1 MSGSLAGGDHAHFCP
16 RLLDYIV
23 IVGARNPNGNSAAQ
37 TPELLRRY
45 PVEDHEDFPLPPD
58 VVFFCQPEGC
68 ISAGVKRVSLRED
81 NSFVFSLTEKDS
93 NRVRF
98 GMCVNFY
105 RPFEKRNSTDHGGRG
120 SAGEQPQTLQKPRT
134 ESIDGDDEGLE
145 PQTHRRR
152 RKQGRVRN
160 NTLTSLCIVSH
171 HPFFSTF
178 RECLFILKRLIDA
191 CNQRTGGKKVGAA
204 KGTFRNSVWGVLT
217 GNRTDDKASLV
228 THDVRELETWICR
241 LLSAPVCIPGK
252 TRVEV
257 SILPTEMQAP
267 MTFALPD
274 AHRFCLADFPM
285 HLPLELLGVETC
297 LKVLTCILLEHKIV
311 LQSRDYNALSMSVMA
326 FVAMIYP
333 MEYMFPVIPLLPTCM
348 SCAEQV
354 QNLLLVPSPYI
365 IGVPASFFLYKA
377 DFKLPDDVWLIDL
390 DSNKITV
397 PRCADELPPL
407 PEPEGTQLKNHLK
420 QALSSMSMAPQP
432 ILNLDKVQEENL
444 AVPVRN
450 ASPSTPEMGFNP
462 LIYGNDVDSVDIAT
476 RVAMVKFF
484 TSKNVLGDHWV
495 HTRTLRLYPRPVV
508 AFQLATFLKSR
519 GKQTDFIKR
528 LASTQAVEYFGE
540 WCLAPT
546 NTTFQRIQNTVHDPV
561 LIGDKPKWYAH
572 QLAAVQFNVY
582 DDNSTLASALELALT
597 DQVDDQSEP
606 PTDESG
612 SDTGSEV
619 SEDDA
624 GGSTTSSSYSSLSD
638 FVTDMINS
646 GISGTTPSVPE
657 IEVDRE
663 ALAHCSPPSTL
674 QVPPMLQESPSP
686 VTMSPHSTA
695 TTPSPDSEKQAINPM
710 FHEEG
715 DRGNDTDADIDSLN
729 YDSDSSHPS
738 KTDALEYIAKQAKGR
753 PELETDNNNI
763 PKSRPYGPSMSM
775 YELPVHG
782 DGTGRGAGL
791 PSLVEKGDPQST
803 WSLASIA
810 SKISNLKIDQS
821 DAESVSS
828 ATSSDRNGYT
838 HSLQRS
844 SSGVSTLSTRSRGSD
859 GGKSFG
865 PFPRAPSSRKALA
878 DKSLIRHSSSQSSLR
893 RPPPPS
899 KGSPQSP
906 PDSSR
911 INSSENQQF
920 LKDVV
925 SSVLE
930 GQGVGWLQLKKLKRL
945 MEQESLR
952 MFVINRLLENAVRD
966 EENSKEGRYS
976 DHIEDVKVSRAV
988 YKGMLA
994 VLKACVVGLES
1005 SHDNHVPGG
1014 VASAFGVLEIAHTHY
1029 YTKEVP
1035 QLPKRKDDFD
1045 KDEDKGSRR
1054 RKNYDTRS
1062 LDEENMV
1069 AALGKRMFLK
1079 KAWQLWTGNYCL
1091 ESPTFIPLPSIS
1103 LPTLDHWLPE
1113 SVLRGSMWI
1122 PKTAASAVSSIMRG
1136 VPKGRTESDGET
1148 TIYWGASSRA
1158 QRNPIWTATYRYK
1171 PGSDGFEVV
1180 EKPDGSTSGEDKESD
1195 RESIIEGAEGI
1206 DEDIKSA
1213 EDLLY
1218 IKQRRKMNKNNSVD
1232 SDTVSE
1238 SSTLVSN
1245 SSETLANDSDYST
1258 ASNENL
1264 WPQRINHH
1272 SIRAAVSDSEIE
1284 RTGGQMSPSRR
1295 APTTTWHSKSTL
1307 SKGFR
1312 YRNGHLI
1319 STAGST
1325 QDGIERHY
1333 IFEGLIGLERTSIW
1347 DQIPFW
1353 DEDSEISTPTILTP
1367 DVPFVK
1373 SVGMTGITAVSD
1385 IQQTVTQTVWGNGKE
1400 RSALW
1405 ENMQFW
1411 EDGFLDLV
1419 AQERELVGMD
1429 QAPADMI
1436 DRYKAM
1442 SAEDRKRLEE
1452 DEDKLLSTQLFNLV
1466 AYMVSM
1472 QVSKN
1477 ECRRKIRRLLG
1488 KSHIG
1493 LLYSQDVMDVL
1504 DQINNLH
1511 GNDIDLKPYSSRYMR
1526 KQTFVVHAG
1535 TDTRGDLLFMEVCD
1549 DAIVLRTGNGQIQE
1563 RWWYEKLINMTYCPK
1578 TKVLCLWRKK
1588 DNQTQLNKFYTKK
1601 CKELYFCVKDSM
1613 EKAAAKQNGKKPG
1626 YSLLARLIGELPM
1639 EDVHTRRKSGPEL
1652 GGEFPIQDMQT
1663 GEGGLLQ
1670 VTLEGINLK
1679 FIHTQAFIELKDIRK
1694 CNTEKGVFVLE
1705 QFDSQTRQVTVRKYK
1720 SSMAN
1725 EICYAVL
1732 CVFSYVAAA
1741 KSQEKRELEAKSP
1754 VK

>member
-1 MSGSLAGGDHAHFCP
+1 MSGSLAGGDRSHFCP

-45 PVEDHEDFPLPPD
+45 PVEDHDDFPLPPD

-98 GMCVNFY
+98 GICVNFY
-105 RPFEKRNSTDHGGRG
+105 RPFEKRNSTEHGRG
-120 SAGEQPQTLQKPRT
+120 GCGPAGEQPTLQKPRT
-134 ESIDGDDEGLE
+134 DSIDGDDEGT

-257 SILPTEMQAP
+257 SILPTDMQAP
-267 MTFALPD
+267 LTFALPD

-348 SCAEQV
+348 SCAEQ
-354 QNLLLVPSPYI
+354 LLLVPSPYI

-432 ILNLDKVQEENL
+432 ILNLDKVQEESL

-528 LASTQAVEYFGE
+528 LAGTQAVEYFGE

-572 QLAAVQFNVY
+572 QLAAVQFHVY

-597 DQVDDQSEP
+597 EQVDDQSEP

-612 SDTGSEV
+612 SDTGSDV
-619 SEDDA
+619 SEDA

-695 TTPSPDSEKQAINPM
+695 TTPSPESEKQAINPM

-775 YELPVHG
+775 YELPVHEG
-782 DGTGRGAGL
+782 AGRGAGL
-791 PSLVEKGDPQST
+791 PSLVEKVGDPQSA

-906 PDSSR
+906 PDSSK

-925 SSVLE
+925 SGVLE
-930 GQGVGWLQLKKLKRL
+930 GQGVGWLQLKKLRRL

-966 EENSKEGRYS
+966 EENNKDGRYS

-994 VLKACVVGLES
+994 VLKACVVGLEH
-1005 SHDNHVPGG
+1005 SHENHVPGG

-1035 QLPKRKDDFD
+1035 QLPKRKEDFD

-1069 AALGKRMFLK
+1069 AALG
-1079 KAWQLWTGNYCL
+1079 
-1091 ESPTFIPLPSIS
+1091 
-1103 LPTLDHWLPE
+1103 
-1113 SVLRGSMWI
+1113 
-1122 PKTAASAVSSIMRG
+1122 
-1136 VPKGRTESDGET
+1136 
-1148 TIYWGASSRA
+1148 
-1158 QRNPIWTATYRYK
+1158 
-1171 PGSDGFEVV
+1171 SDGFEVV
-1180 EKPDGSTSGEDKESD
+1180 EKPEGSTTSGEDKESD

-1284 RTGGQMSPSRR
+1284 RTGGQMSPGRR

-1333 IFEGLIGLERTSIW
+1333 IFEGLIG
-1347 DQIPFW
+1347 
-1353 DEDSEISTPTILTP
+1353 
-1367 DVPFVK
+1367 
-1373 SVGMTGITAVSD
+1373 
-1385 IQQTVTQTVWGNGKE
+1385 KE
-1400 RSALW
+1400 RSQLW

-1477 ECRRKIRRLLG
+1477 ECRRKVRRLLG

-1493 LLYSQDVMDVL
+1493 LLYSQDIMDVL

-1626 YSLLARLIGELPM
+1626 
-1639 EDVHTRRKSGPEL
+1639 PEL

-1720 SSMAN
+1720 SAMAN

>member
-1 MSGSLAGGDHAHFCP
+1 MSGSLAGGDRSHFCP

-45 PVEDHEDFPLPPD
+45 PVEDHDDFPLPPD

-98 GMCVNFY
+98 GICVNFY
-105 RPFEKRNSTDHGGRG
+105 RPFEKRNSTEHGRG
-120 SAGEQPQTLQKPRT
+120 GCGPAGEQPTLQKPRT
-134 ESIDGDDEGLE
+134 DSIDGDDEGT

-257 SILPTEMQAP
+257 SILPTDMQAP
-267 MTFALPD
+267 LTFALPD

-348 SCAEQV
+348 SCAEQ
-354 QNLLLVPSPYI
+354 LLLVPSPYI

-432 ILNLDKVQEENL
+432 ILNLDKVQEESL

-528 LASTQAVEYFGE
+528 LAGTQAVEYFGE

-572 QLAAVQFNVY
+572 QLAAVQFHVY

-597 DQVDDQSEP
+597 EQVDDQSEP

-612 SDTGSEV
+612 SDTGSDV
-619 SEDDA
+619 SEDA
-624 GGSTTSSSYSSLSD
+624 GGSTT
-638 FVTDMINS
+638 
-646 GISGTTPSVPE
+646 SVPE

-695 TTPSPDSEKQAINPM
+695 TTPSPESEKQAINPM

-775 YELPVHG
+775 YELPVHEG
-782 DGTGRGAGL
+782 AGRGAGL
-791 PSLVEKGDPQST
+791 PSLVEKGDPQSA

-838 HSLQRS
+838 RMKSSMSSFFSFANSLQRS

-906 PDSSR
+906 PDSSK

-925 SSVLE
+925 SGVLE
-930 GQGVGWLQLKKLKRL
+930 GQGVGWLQLKKLRRL

-966 EENSKEGRYS
+966 EENNKDGRYS

-994 VLKACVVGLES
+994 VLKACVVGLEH
-1005 SHDNHVPGG
+1005 SHENHVPGG

-1035 QLPKRKDDFD
+1035 QLPKRKEDFD

-1069 AALGKRMFLK
+1069 AALG
-1079 KAWQLWTGNYCL
+1079 
-1091 ESPTFIPLPSIS
+1091 
-1103 LPTLDHWLPE
+1103 
-1113 SVLRGSMWI
+1113 
-1122 PKTAASAVSSIMRG
+1122 
-1136 VPKGRTESDGET
+1136 
-1148 TIYWGASSRA
+1148 
-1158 QRNPIWTATYRYK
+1158 
-1171 PGSDGFEVV
+1171 SDGFEVV
-1180 EKPDGSTSGEDKESD
+1180 EKPEGSTTSGEDKESD

-1284 RTGGQMSPSRR
+1284 RTGGQMSPGRR

-1367 DVPFVK
+1367 D
-1373 SVGMTGITAVSD
+1373 
-1385 IQQTVTQTVWGNGKE
+1385 GKE
-1400 RSALW
+1400 RSQLW

-1477 ECRRKIRRLLG
+1477 ECRRKVRRLLG

-1493 LLYSQDVMDVL
+1493 LLYSQDIMDVL

-1626 YSLLARLIGELPM
+1626 
-1639 EDVHTRRKSGPEL
+1639 PEL

-1720 SSMAN
+1720 SAMAN

>member
-1 MSGSLAGGDHAHFCP
+1 MSGSLAGGDRSHFCP

-45 PVEDHEDFPLPPD
+45 PVEDHDDFPLPPD

-98 GMCVNFY
+98 GICVNFY
-105 RPFEKRNSTDHGGRG
+105 RPFEKRNSTEHGRG
-120 SAGEQPQTLQKPRT
+120 GCGPAGEQPTLQKPRT
-134 ESIDGDDEGLE
+134 DSIDGDDEGT

-257 SILPTEMQAP
+257 SILPTDMQAP
-267 MTFALPD
+267 LTFALPD

-348 SCAEQV
+348 SCAEQ
-354 QNLLLVPSPYI
+354 LLLVPSPYI

-432 ILNLDKVQEENL
+432 ILNLDKVQEESL

-528 LASTQAVEYFGE
+528 LAGTQAVEYFGE

-572 QLAAVQFNVY
+572 QLAAVQFHVY

-597 DQVDDQSEP
+597 EQVDDQSEP

-612 SDTGSEV
+612 SDTGSDV
-619 SEDDA
+619 SEDA

-695 TTPSPDSEKQAINPM
+695 TTPSPESEKQAINPM

-775 YELPVHG
+775 YELPVHEG
-782 DGTGRGAGL
+782 AGRGAGL
-791 PSLVEKGDPQST
+791 PSLVEKVGDPQSA

-838 HSLQRS
+838 PDSLQRS

-906 PDSSR
+906 PDSSK

-925 SSVLE
+925 SGVLE
-930 GQGVGWLQLKKLKRL
+930 GQGVGWLQLKKLRRL

-966 EENSKEGRYS
+966 EENNKDGRYS

-994 VLKACVVGLES
+994 VLKACVVGLEH
-1005 SHDNHVPGG
+1005 SHENHVPGG

-1035 QLPKRKDDFD
+1035 QLPKRKEDFD

-1069 AALGKRMFLK
+1069 AALG
-1079 KAWQLWTGNYCL
+1079 
-1091 ESPTFIPLPSIS
+1091 
-1103 LPTLDHWLPE
+1103 
-1113 SVLRGSMWI
+1113 
-1122 PKTAASAVSSIMRG
+1122 
-1136 VPKGRTESDGET
+1136 
-1148 TIYWGASSRA
+1148 
-1158 QRNPIWTATYRYK
+1158 
-1171 PGSDGFEVV
+1171 SDGFEVV
-1180 EKPDGSTSGEDKESD
+1180 EKPEGSTTSGEDKESD

-1284 RTGGQMSPSRR
+1284 RTGGQMSPGRR

-1333 IFEGLIGLERTSIW
+1333 IFEGLIG
-1347 DQIPFW
+1347 
-1353 DEDSEISTPTILTP
+1353 
-1367 DVPFVK
+1367 
-1373 SVGMTGITAVSD
+1373 
-1385 IQQTVTQTVWGNGKE
+1385 KE
-1400 RSALW
+1400 RSQLW

-1477 ECRRKIRRLLG
+1477 ECRRKVRRLLG

-1493 LLYSQDVMDVL
+1493 LLYSQDIMDVL

-1626 YSLLARLIGELPM
+1626 YSLLSRLIGELPM
-1639 EDVHTRRKSGPEL
+1639 EDVHGRNKDGPEL

-1720 SSMAN
+1720 SAMAN

>member
-1 MSGSLAGGDHAHFCP
+1 MSGSLAGGDRSHFCP

-45 PVEDHEDFPLPPD
+45 PVEDHDDFPLPPD

-98 GMCVNFY
+98 GICVNFY
-105 RPFEKRNSTDHGGRG
+105 RPFEKRNSTEHGRG
-120 SAGEQPQTLQKPRT
+120 GCGPAGEQPTLQKPRT
-134 ESIDGDDEGLE
+134 DSIDGDDEGT

-257 SILPTEMQAP
+257 SILPTDMQAP
-267 MTFALPD
+267 LTFALPD

-348 SCAEQV
+348 SCAEQ
-354 QNLLLVPSPYI
+354 LLLVPSPYI

-432 ILNLDKVQEENL
+432 ILNLDKVQEESL

-528 LASTQAVEYFGE
+528 LAGTQAVEYFGE

-572 QLAAVQFNVY
+572 QLAAVQFHVY

-597 DQVDDQSEP
+597 EQVDDQSEP

-612 SDTGSEV
+612 SDTGSDV
-619 SEDDA
+619 SEDA

-695 TTPSPDSEKQAINPM
+695 TTPSPESEKQAINPM

-775 YELPVHG
+775 YELPVHEG
-782 DGTGRGAGL
+782 AGRGAGL
-791 PSLVEKGDPQST
+791 PSLVEKGDPQSA

-838 HSLQRS
+838 PDSLQRS

-906 PDSSR
+906 PDSSK

-925 SSVLE
+925 SGVLE
-930 GQGVGWLQLKKLKRL
+930 GQGVGWLQLKKLRRL

-966 EENSKEGRYS
+966 EENNKDGRYS

-994 VLKACVVGLES
+994 VLKACVVGLEH
-1005 SHDNHVPGG
+1005 SHENHVPGG

-1035 QLPKRKDDFD
+1035 QLPKRKEDFD

-1069 AALGKRMFLK
+1069 AALG
-1079 KAWQLWTGNYCL
+1079 
-1091 ESPTFIPLPSIS
+1091 
-1103 LPTLDHWLPE
+1103 
-1113 SVLRGSMWI
+1113 
-1122 PKTAASAVSSIMRG
+1122 
-1136 VPKGRTESDGET
+1136 
-1148 TIYWGASSRA
+1148 
-1158 QRNPIWTATYRYK
+1158 
-1171 PGSDGFEVV
+1171 SDGFEVV
-1180 EKPDGSTSGEDKESD
+1180 EKPEGSTTSGEDKESD

-1284 RTGGQMSPSRR
+1284 RTGGQMSPGRR

-1333 IFEGLIGLERTSIW
+1333 IFEGLIG
-1347 DQIPFW
+1347 
-1353 DEDSEISTPTILTP
+1353 
-1367 DVPFVK
+1367 
-1373 SVGMTGITAVSD
+1373 
-1385 IQQTVTQTVWGNGKE
+1385 KE
-1400 RSALW
+1400 RSQLW

-1477 ECRRKIRRLLG
+1477 ECRRKVRRLLG

-1493 LLYSQDVMDVL
+1493 LLYSQDIMDVL

-1626 YSLLARLIGELPM
+1626 
-1639 EDVHTRRKSGPEL
+1639 PEL

-1720 SSMAN
+1720 SAMAN

>member
-1 MSGSLAGGDHAHFCP
+1 MSGSLAGGDRSHFCP

-45 PVEDHEDFPLPPD
+45 PVEDHDDFPLPPD

-98 GMCVNFY
+98 GICVNFY
-105 RPFEKRNSTDHGGRG
+105 RPFEKRNSTEHGRG
-120 SAGEQPQTLQKPRT
+120 GCGPAGEQPTLQKPRT
-134 ESIDGDDEGLE
+134 DSIDGDDEGT

-257 SILPTEMQAP
+257 SILPTDMQAP
-267 MTFALPD
+267 LTFALPD

-348 SCAEQV
+348 SCAEQ
-354 QNLLLVPSPYI
+354 LLLVPSPYI

-432 ILNLDKVQEENL
+432 ILNLDKVQEESL

-528 LASTQAVEYFGE
+528 LAGTQAVEYFGE

-572 QLAAVQFNVY
+572 QLAAVQFHVY

-597 DQVDDQSEP
+597 EQVDDQSEP

-612 SDTGSEV
+612 SDTGSDV
-619 SEDDA
+619 SEDA

-695 TTPSPDSEKQAINPM
+695 TTPSPESEKQAINPM

-775 YELPVHG
+775 YELPVHEG
-782 DGTGRGAGL
+782 AGRGAGL
-791 PSLVEKGDPQST
+791 PSLVEKVGDPQSA

-838 HSLQRS
+838 RMKSSMSSFFSFATDSLQRS

-906 PDSSR
+906 PDSSK

-925 SSVLE
+925 SGVLE
-930 GQGVGWLQLKKLKRL
+930 GQGVGWLQLKKLRRL

-966 EENSKEGRYS
+966 EENNKDGRYS

-994 VLKACVVGLES
+994 VLKACVVGLEH
-1005 SHDNHVPGG
+1005 SHENHVPGG

-1035 QLPKRKDDFD
+1035 QLPKRKEDFD

-1069 AALGKRMFLK
+1069 AALG
-1079 KAWQLWTGNYCL
+1079 
-1091 ESPTFIPLPSIS
+1091 
-1103 LPTLDHWLPE
+1103 
-1113 SVLRGSMWI
+1113 
-1122 PKTAASAVSSIMRG
+1122 
-1136 VPKGRTESDGET
+1136 
-1148 TIYWGASSRA
+1148 
-1158 QRNPIWTATYRYK
+1158 
-1171 PGSDGFEVV
+1171 SDGFEVV
-1180 EKPDGSTSGEDKESD
+1180 EKPEGSTTSGEDKESD

-1284 RTGGQMSPSRR
+1284 RTGGQMSPGRR

-1333 IFEGLIGLERTSIW
+1333 IFEGLIG
-1347 DQIPFW
+1347 
-1353 DEDSEISTPTILTP
+1353 
-1367 DVPFVK
+1367 
-1373 SVGMTGITAVSD
+1373 
-1385 IQQTVTQTVWGNGKE
+1385 KE
-1400 RSALW
+1400 RSQLW

-1477 ECRRKIRRLLG
+1477 ECRRKVRRLLG

-1493 LLYSQDVMDVL
+1493 LLYSQDIMDVL

-1626 YSLLARLIGELPM
+1626 YSLLSRLIGELPM
-1639 EDVHTRRKSGPEL
+1639 EDVHGRNKDGPEL

-1720 SSMAN
+1720 SAMAN

>member
-1 MSGSLAGGDHAHFCP
+1 MSGSLAGGSQSHFCP

-45 PVEDHEDFPLPPD
+45 PVEDHDDFPLPPD

-98 GMCVNFY
+98 GICMNFY
-105 RPFEKRNSTDHGGRG
+105 RPFEKRNSTDHGRNLP
-120 SAGEQPQTLQKPRT
+120 GEQQTLQKPRT
-134 ESIDGDDEGLE
+134 ESIDGDDEGE

-267 MTFALPD
+267 MAFALPD

-348 SCAEQV
+348 SCAEQ
-354 QNLLLVPSPYI
+354 LLLVPSPYI

-432 ILNLDKVQEENL
+432 ILNLDKVQEETL

-572 QLAAVQFNVY
+572 QLAPVQFNVY
-582 DDNSTLASALELALT
+582 DDNSTLASALELAMT
-597 DQVDDQSEP
+597 DQVDSQSEP

-612 SDTGSEV
+612 SDTGSDV
-619 SEDDA
+619 SEDA

-686 VTMSPHSTA
+686 ATMSPHSTA

-753 PELETDNNNI
+753 AELETDNNNI

-782 DGTGRGAGL
+782 GEGAGRGAGL
-791 PSLVEKGDPQST
+791 PSLVEKVGDPQSA

-810 SKISNLKIDQS
+810 NKISNLKIDQS

-893 RPPPPS
+893 RPPPPN

-906 PDSSR
+906 TDSSK

-920 LKDVV
+920 LKDMV
-925 SSVLE
+925 SGVLE

-994 VLKACVVGLES
+994 VLKACVVGLEH
-1005 SHDNHVPGG
+1005 SHENHVPGG
-1014 VASAFGVLEIAHTHY
+1014 VSSAFGVLEIAHTHY

-1035 QLPKRKDDFD
+1035 QLPKRKEDFD

-1069 AALGKRMFLK
+1069 AAL
-1079 KAWQLWTGNYCL
+1079 
-1091 ESPTFIPLPSIS
+1091 
-1103 LPTLDHWLPE
+1103 
-1113 SVLRGSMWI
+1113 
-1122 PKTAASAVSSIMRG
+1122 
-1136 VPKGRTESDGET
+1136 
-1148 TIYWGASSRA
+1148 
-1158 QRNPIWTATYRYK
+1158 
-1171 PGSDGFEVV
+1171 GSDGFEVV

-1284 RTGGQMSPSRR
+1284 RTGGQMSPGRR

-1325 QDGIERHY
+1325 QDGVERHY
-1333 IFEGLIGLERTSIW
+1333 IFEGLI
-1347 DQIPFW
+1347 
-1353 DEDSEISTPTILTP
+1353 
-1367 DVPFVK
+1367 
-1373 SVGMTGITAVSD
+1373 
-1385 IQQTVTQTVWGNGKE
+1385 GKE

-1411 EDGFLDLV
+1411 EDGYLDLV

-1626 YSLLARLIGELPM
+1626 
-1639 EDVHTRRKSGPEL
+1639 PEL

>member
-1 MSGSLAGGDHAHFCP
+1 MSGSLAGGSQSHFCP

-45 PVEDHEDFPLPPD
+45 PVEDHDDFPLPPD

-98 GMCVNFY
+98 GICMNFY
-105 RPFEKRNSTDHGGRG
+105 RPFEKRNSTDHGRNL
-120 SAGEQPQTLQKPRT
+120 SGEQQTLQKPRT
-134 ESIDGDDEGLE
+134 ESIDGDDEGE

-267 MTFALPD
+267 MAFALPD

-432 ILNLDKVQEENL
+432 ILNLDKVQEETL

-572 QLAAVQFNVY
+572 QLAPVQFNVY
-582 DDNSTLASALELALT
+582 DDNSTLASALELAMT
-597 DQVDDQSEP
+597 DQVDSQSEP

-612 SDTGSEV
+612 SDTGSDV
-619 SEDDA
+619 SEDA

-686 VTMSPHSTA
+686 ATMSPHSTA

-753 PELETDNNNI
+753 AELETDNNNI

-782 DGTGRGAGL
+782 GEGAGRGAGL
-791 PSLVEKGDPQST
+791 PSLVEKGDPQSA

-810 SKISNLKIDQS
+810 NKISNLKIDQS

-838 HSLQRS
+838 RMKSSMSSFFSFATDSLQRS

-893 RPPPPS
+893 RPPPPN

-906 PDSSR
+906 TDSSK

-920 LKDVV
+920 LKDMV
-925 SSVLE
+925 SGVLE

-994 VLKACVVGLES
+994 VLKACVVGLEH
-1005 SHDNHVPGG
+1005 SHENHVPGG
-1014 VASAFGVLEIAHTHY
+1014 VSSAFGVLEIAHTHY

-1035 QLPKRKDDFD
+1035 QLPKRKEDFD

-1079 KAWQLWTGNYCL
+1079 KAWHLWTGNSSL

-1113 SVLRGSMWI
+1113 SVMRGSAWI
-1122 PKTAASAVSSIMRG
+1122 PQKAASAVSSLLKG
-1136 VPKGRTESDGET
+1136 VPKGKNKSDVET

-1158 QRNPIWTATYRYK
+1158 QRDPIWTATYRYK

-1284 RTGGQMSPSRR
+1284 RTGGQMSPGRR

-1325 QDGIERHY
+1325 QDGVERHY
-1333 IFEGLIGLERTSIW
+1333 IFEGLI
-1347 DQIPFW
+1347 
-1353 DEDSEISTPTILTP
+1353 
-1367 DVPFVK
+1367 
-1373 SVGMTGITAVSD
+1373 
-1385 IQQTVTQTVWGNGKE
+1385 GKE

-1411 EDGFLDLV
+1411 EDGYLDLV

-1429 QAPADMI
+1429 QGPADMI

-1639 EDVHTRRKSGPEL
+1639 EDVHTRRKDGPEL

>member
-1 MSGSLAGGDHAHFCP
+1 MSGSLAGGSQSHFCP

-45 PVEDHEDFPLPPD
+45 PVEDHDDFPLPPD

-98 GMCVNFY
+98 GICMNFY
-105 RPFEKRNSTDHGGRG
+105 RPFEKRNSTDHGRNLP
-120 SAGEQPQTLQKPRT
+120 GEQQTLQKPRT
-134 ESIDGDDEGLE
+134 ESIDGDDEGE

-267 MTFALPD
+267 MAFALPD

-348 SCAEQV
+348 SCAEQ
-354 QNLLLVPSPYI
+354 LLLVPSPYI

-432 ILNLDKVQEENL
+432 ILNLDKVQEETL

-572 QLAAVQFNVY
+572 QLAPVQFNVY
-582 DDNSTLASALELALT
+582 DDNSTLASALELAMT
-597 DQVDDQSEP
+597 DQVDSQSEP

-612 SDTGSEV
+612 SDTGSDV
-619 SEDDA
+619 SEDA

-686 VTMSPHSTA
+686 ATMSPHSTA

-753 PELETDNNNI
+753 AELETDNNNI

-782 DGTGRGAGL
+782 GEGAGRGAGL
-791 PSLVEKGDPQST
+791 PSLVEKGDPQSA

-810 SKISNLKIDQS
+810 NKISNLKIDQS

-893 RPPPPS
+893 RPPPPN

-906 PDSSR
+906 TDSSK

-920 LKDVV
+920 LKDMV
-925 SSVLE
+925 SGVLE

-994 VLKACVVGLES
+994 VLKACVVGLEH
-1005 SHDNHVPGG
+1005 SHENHVPGG
-1014 VASAFGVLEIAHTHY
+1014 VSSAFGVLEIAHTHY

-1035 QLPKRKDDFD
+1035 QLPKRKEDFD

-1069 AALGKRMFLK
+1069 AAL
-1079 KAWQLWTGNYCL
+1079 
-1091 ESPTFIPLPSIS
+1091 
-1103 LPTLDHWLPE
+1103 
-1113 SVLRGSMWI
+1113 
-1122 PKTAASAVSSIMRG
+1122 
-1136 VPKGRTESDGET
+1136 
-1148 TIYWGASSRA
+1148 
-1158 QRNPIWTATYRYK
+1158 
-1171 PGSDGFEVV
+1171 GSDGFEVV

-1284 RTGGQMSPSRR
+1284 RTGGQMSPGRR

-1325 QDGIERHY
+1325 QDGVERHY
-1333 IFEGLIGLERTSIW
+1333 IFEGLI
-1347 DQIPFW
+1347 
-1353 DEDSEISTPTILTP
+1353 
-1367 DVPFVK
+1367 
-1373 SVGMTGITAVSD
+1373 
-1385 IQQTVTQTVWGNGKE
+1385 GKE

-1411 EDGFLDLV
+1411 EDGYLDLV

-1626 YSLLARLIGELPM
+1626 
-1639 EDVHTRRKSGPEL
+1639 PEL

>member
-1 MSGSLAGGDHAHFCP
+1 MSGSLAGGDRSHFCP

-45 PVEDHEDFPLPPD
+45 PVEDHDDFPLPPD

-98 GMCVNFY
+98 GICVNFY
-105 RPFEKRNSTDHGGRG
+105 RPFEKRNSTEHGRG
-120 SAGEQPQTLQKPRT
+120 GCGPAGEQPTLQKPRT
-134 ESIDGDDEGLE
+134 DSIDGDDEGT

-257 SILPTEMQAP
+257 SILPTDMQAP
-267 MTFALPD
+267 LTFALPD

-348 SCAEQV
+348 SCAEQ
-354 QNLLLVPSPYI
+354 LLLVPSPYI

-432 ILNLDKVQEENL
+432 ILNLDKVQEESL

-528 LASTQAVEYFGE
+528 LAGTQAVEYFGE

-572 QLAAVQFNVY
+572 QLAAVQFHVY

-597 DQVDDQSEP
+597 EQVDDQSEP

-612 SDTGSEV
+612 SDTGSDV
-619 SEDDA
+619 SEDA
-624 GGSTTSSSYSSLSD
+624 GGSTT
-638 FVTDMINS
+638 
-646 GISGTTPSVPE
+646 SVPE

-695 TTPSPDSEKQAINPM
+695 TTPSPESEKQAINPM

-775 YELPVHG
+775 YELPVHEG
-782 DGTGRGAGL
+782 AGRGAGL
-791 PSLVEKGDPQST
+791 PSLVEKGDPQSA

-838 HSLQRS
+838 RMKSSMSSFFSFATDSLQRS

-906 PDSSR
+906 PDSSK

-925 SSVLE
+925 SGVLE
-930 GQGVGWLQLKKLKRL
+930 GQGVGWLQLKKLRRL

-966 EENSKEGRYS
+966 EENNKDGRYS

-994 VLKACVVGLES
+994 VLKACVVGLEH
-1005 SHDNHVPGG
+1005 SHENHVPGG

-1035 QLPKRKDDFD
+1035 QLPKRKEDFD

-1069 AALGKRMFLK
+1069 AALG
-1079 KAWQLWTGNYCL
+1079 
-1091 ESPTFIPLPSIS
+1091 
-1103 LPTLDHWLPE
+1103 
-1113 SVLRGSMWI
+1113 
-1122 PKTAASAVSSIMRG
+1122 
-1136 VPKGRTESDGET
+1136 
-1148 TIYWGASSRA
+1148 
-1158 QRNPIWTATYRYK
+1158 
-1171 PGSDGFEVV
+1171 SDGFEVV
-1180 EKPDGSTSGEDKESD
+1180 EKPEGSTTSGEDKESD

-1284 RTGGQMSPSRR
+1284 RTGGQMSPGRR

-1367 DVPFVK
+1367 D
-1373 SVGMTGITAVSD
+1373 
-1385 IQQTVTQTVWGNGKE
+1385 GKE
-1400 RSALW
+1400 RSQLW

-1477 ECRRKIRRLLG
+1477 ECRRKVRRLLG

-1493 LLYSQDVMDVL
+1493 LLYSQDIMDVL

-1626 YSLLARLIGELPM
+1626 
-1639 EDVHTRRKSGPEL
+1639 PEL

-1720 SSMAN
+1720 SAMAN

>member
-1 MSGSLAGGDHAHFCP
+1 MSGSLAGGSQSHFCP

-45 PVEDHEDFPLPPD
+45 PVEDHDDFPLPPD

-98 GMCVNFY
+98 GICMNFY
-105 RPFEKRNSTDHGGRG
+105 RPFEKRNSTDHGRNLP
-120 SAGEQPQTLQKPRT
+120 GEQQTLQKPRT
-134 ESIDGDDEGLE
+134 ESIDGDDEGE

-267 MTFALPD
+267 MAFALPD

-348 SCAEQV
+348 SCAEQ
-354 QNLLLVPSPYI
+354 LLLVPSPYI

-432 ILNLDKVQEENL
+432 ILNLDKVQEETL

-572 QLAAVQFNVY
+572 QLAPVQFNVY
-582 DDNSTLASALELALT
+582 DDNSTLASALELAMT
-597 DQVDDQSEP
+597 DQVDSQSEP

-612 SDTGSEV
+612 SDTGSDV
-619 SEDDA
+619 SEDA

-686 VTMSPHSTA
+686 ATMSPHSTA

-753 PELETDNNNI
+753 AELETDNNNI

-782 DGTGRGAGL
+782 GEGAGRGAGL
-791 PSLVEKGDPQST
+791 PSLVEKGDPQSA

-810 SKISNLKIDQS
+810 NKISNLKIDQS

-893 RPPPPS
+893 RPPPPN

-906 PDSSR
+906 TDSSK

-920 LKDVV
+920 LKDMV
-925 SSVLE
+925 SGVLE

-994 VLKACVVGLES
+994 VLKACVVGLEH
-1005 SHDNHVPGG
+1005 SHENHVPGG
-1014 VASAFGVLEIAHTHY
+1014 VSSAFGVLEIAHTHY

-1035 QLPKRKDDFD
+1035 QLPKRKEDFD

-1079 KAWQLWTGNYCL
+1079 KAWHLWTGN
-1091 ESPTFIPLPSIS
+1091 S
-1103 LPTLDHWLPE
+1103 W
-1113 SVLRGSMWI
+1113 
-1122 PKTAASAVSSIMRG
+1122 
-1136 VPKGRTESDGET
+1136 
-1148 TIYWGASSRA
+1148 
-1158 QRNPIWTATYRYK
+1158 
-1171 PGSDGFEVV
+1171 SDGFEVV

-1284 RTGGQMSPSRR
+1284 RTGGQMSPGRR

-1325 QDGIERHY
+1325 QDGVERHY
-1333 IFEGLIGLERTSIW
+1333 IFEGLI
-1347 DQIPFW
+1347 
-1353 DEDSEISTPTILTP
+1353 
-1367 DVPFVK
+1367 
-1373 SVGMTGITAVSD
+1373 
-1385 IQQTVTQTVWGNGKE
+1385 GKE

-1411 EDGFLDLV
+1411 EDGYLDLV

-1626 YSLLARLIGELPM
+1626 
-1639 EDVHTRRKSGPEL
+1639 PEL

>member
-1 MSGSLAGGDHAHFCP
+1 MSGSLAGGDRSHFCP

-45 PVEDHEDFPLPPD
+45 PVEDHDDFPLPPD

-98 GMCVNFY
+98 GICVNFY
-105 RPFEKRNSTDHGGRG
+105 RPFEKRNSTEHGRG
-120 SAGEQPQTLQKPRT
+120 GCGPAGEQPTLQKPRT
-134 ESIDGDDEGLE
+134 DSIDGDDEGT

-257 SILPTEMQAP
+257 SILPTDMQAP
-267 MTFALPD
+267 LTFALPD

-348 SCAEQV
+348 SCAEQ
-354 QNLLLVPSPYI
+354 LLLVPSPYI

-432 ILNLDKVQEENL
+432 ILNLDKVQEESL

-528 LASTQAVEYFGE
+528 LAGTQAVEYFGE

-572 QLAAVQFNVY
+572 QLAAVQFHVY

-597 DQVDDQSEP
+597 EQVDDQSEP

-612 SDTGSEV
+612 SDTGSDV
-619 SEDDA
+619 SEDA

-695 TTPSPDSEKQAINPM
+695 TTPSPESEKQAINPM

-775 YELPVHG
+775 YELPVHEG
-782 DGTGRGAGL
+782 AGRGAGL
-791 PSLVEKGDPQST
+791 PSLVEKGDPQSA

-906 PDSSR
+906 PDSSK

-925 SSVLE
+925 SGVLE
-930 GQGVGWLQLKKLKRL
+930 GQGVGWLQLKKLRRL

-966 EENSKEGRYS
+966 EENNKDGRYS

-994 VLKACVVGLES
+994 VLKACVVGLEH
-1005 SHDNHVPGG
+1005 SHENHVPGG

-1035 QLPKRKDDFD
+1035 QLPKRKEDFD

-1069 AALGKRMFLK
+1069 AALG
-1079 KAWQLWTGNYCL
+1079 
-1091 ESPTFIPLPSIS
+1091 
-1103 LPTLDHWLPE
+1103 
-1113 SVLRGSMWI
+1113 
-1122 PKTAASAVSSIMRG
+1122 
-1136 VPKGRTESDGET
+1136 
-1148 TIYWGASSRA
+1148 
-1158 QRNPIWTATYRYK
+1158 
-1171 PGSDGFEVV
+1171 SDGFEVV
-1180 EKPDGSTSGEDKESD
+1180 EKPEGSTTSGEDKESD

-1284 RTGGQMSPSRR
+1284 RTGGQMSPGRR

-1333 IFEGLIGLERTSIW
+1333 IFEGLIG
-1347 DQIPFW
+1347 
-1353 DEDSEISTPTILTP
+1353 
-1367 DVPFVK
+1367 
-1373 SVGMTGITAVSD
+1373 
-1385 IQQTVTQTVWGNGKE
+1385 KE
-1400 RSALW
+1400 RSQLW

-1477 ECRRKIRRLLG
+1477 ECRRKVRRLLG

-1493 LLYSQDVMDVL
+1493 LLYSQDIMDVL

-1626 YSLLARLIGELPM
+1626 
-1639 EDVHTRRKSGPEL
+1639 PEL

-1720 SSMAN
+1720 SAMAN

>member
-1 MSGSLAGGDHAHFCP
+1 MSGSLAGGDRSHFCP

-45 PVEDHEDFPLPPD
+45 PVEDHDDFPLPPD

-98 GMCVNFY
+98 GICVNFY
-105 RPFEKRNSTDHGGRG
+105 RPFEKRNSTEHGRG
-120 SAGEQPQTLQKPRT
+120 GCGPAGEQPTLQKPRT
-134 ESIDGDDEGLE
+134 DSIDGDDEGT

-257 SILPTEMQAP
+257 SILPTDMQAP
-267 MTFALPD
+267 LTFALPD

-348 SCAEQV
+348 SCAEQ
-354 QNLLLVPSPYI
+354 LLLVPSPYI

-432 ILNLDKVQEENL
+432 ILNLDKVQEESL

-528 LASTQAVEYFGE
+528 LAGTQAVEYFGE

-572 QLAAVQFNVY
+572 QLAAVQFHVY

-597 DQVDDQSEP
+597 EQVDDQSEP

-612 SDTGSEV
+612 SDTGSDV
-619 SEDDA
+619 SEDA

-695 TTPSPDSEKQAINPM
+695 TTPSPESEKQAINPM

-775 YELPVHG
+775 YELPVHEG
-782 DGTGRGAGL
+782 AGRGAGL
-791 PSLVEKGDPQST
+791 PSLVEKVGDPQSA

-906 PDSSR
+906 PDSSK

-925 SSVLE
+925 SGVLE
-930 GQGVGWLQLKKLKRL
+930 GQGVGWLQLKKLRRL

-966 EENSKEGRYS
+966 EENNKDGRYS

-994 VLKACVVGLES
+994 VLKACVVGLEH
-1005 SHDNHVPGG
+1005 SHENHVPGG

-1035 QLPKRKDDFD
+1035 QLPKRKEDFD

-1069 AALGKRMFLK
+1069 AALG
-1079 KAWQLWTGNYCL
+1079 
-1091 ESPTFIPLPSIS
+1091 
-1103 LPTLDHWLPE
+1103 
-1113 SVLRGSMWI
+1113 
-1122 PKTAASAVSSIMRG
+1122 
-1136 VPKGRTESDGET
+1136 
-1148 TIYWGASSRA
+1148 
-1158 QRNPIWTATYRYK
+1158 
-1171 PGSDGFEVV
+1171 SDGFEVV
-1180 EKPDGSTSGEDKESD
+1180 EKPEGSTTSGEDKESD

-1284 RTGGQMSPSRR
+1284 RTGGQMSPGRR

-1333 IFEGLIGLERTSIW
+1333 IFEGLIG
-1347 DQIPFW
+1347 
-1353 DEDSEISTPTILTP
+1353 
-1367 DVPFVK
+1367 
-1373 SVGMTGITAVSD
+1373 
-1385 IQQTVTQTVWGNGKE
+1385 KE
-1400 RSALW
+1400 RSQLW

-1477 ECRRKIRRLLG
+1477 ECRRKVRRLLG

-1493 LLYSQDVMDVL
+1493 LLYSQDIMDVL

-1626 YSLLARLIGELPM
+1626 YSLLSRLIGELPM
-1639 EDVHTRRKSGPEL
+1639 EDVHGRNKDGPEL

-1720 SSMAN
+1720 SAMAN

>member
-1 MSGSLAGGDHAHFCP
+1 MSGSLAGGDRSHFCP

-45 PVEDHEDFPLPPD
+45 PVEDHDDFPLPPD

-98 GMCVNFY
+98 GICVNFY
-105 RPFEKRNSTDHGGRG
+105 RPFEKRNSTEHGRG
-120 SAGEQPQTLQKPRT
+120 GCGPAGEQPTLQKPRT
-134 ESIDGDDEGLE
+134 DSIDGDDEGT

-257 SILPTEMQAP
+257 SILPTDMQAP
-267 MTFALPD
+267 LTFALPD

-348 SCAEQV
+348 SCAEQ
-354 QNLLLVPSPYI
+354 LLLVPSPYI

-432 ILNLDKVQEENL
+432 ILNLDKVQEESL

-528 LASTQAVEYFGE
+528 LAGTQAVEYFGE

-572 QLAAVQFNVY
+572 QLAAVQFHVY

-597 DQVDDQSEP
+597 EQVDDQSEP

-612 SDTGSEV
+612 SDTGSDV
-619 SEDDA
+619 SEDA

-695 TTPSPDSEKQAINPM
+695 TTPSPESEKQAINPM

-775 YELPVHG
+775 YELPVHEG
-782 DGTGRGAGL
+782 AGRGAGL
-791 PSLVEKGDPQST
+791 PSLVEKVGDPQSA

-838 HSLQRS
+838 PDSLQRS

-906 PDSSR
+906 PDSSK

-925 SSVLE
+925 SGVLE
-930 GQGVGWLQLKKLKRL
+930 GQGVGWLQLKKLRRL

-966 EENSKEGRYS
+966 EENNKDGRYS

-994 VLKACVVGLES
+994 VLKACVVGLEH
-1005 SHDNHVPGG
+1005 SHENHVPGG

-1035 QLPKRKDDFD
+1035 QLPKRKEDFD

-1069 AALGKRMFLK
+1069 AALG
-1079 KAWQLWTGNYCL
+1079 
-1091 ESPTFIPLPSIS
+1091 
-1103 LPTLDHWLPE
+1103 
-1113 SVLRGSMWI
+1113 
-1122 PKTAASAVSSIMRG
+1122 
-1136 VPKGRTESDGET
+1136 
-1148 TIYWGASSRA
+1148 
-1158 QRNPIWTATYRYK
+1158 
-1171 PGSDGFEVV
+1171 SDGFEVV
-1180 EKPDGSTSGEDKESD
+1180 EKPEGSTTSGEDKESD

-1284 RTGGQMSPSRR
+1284 RTGGQMSPGRR

-1333 IFEGLIGLERTSIW
+1333 IFEGLIG
-1347 DQIPFW
+1347 
-1353 DEDSEISTPTILTP
+1353 
-1367 DVPFVK
+1367 
-1373 SVGMTGITAVSD
+1373 
-1385 IQQTVTQTVWGNGKE
+1385 KE
-1400 RSALW
+1400 RSQLW

-1477 ECRRKIRRLLG
+1477 ECRRKVRRLLG

-1493 LLYSQDVMDVL
+1493 LLYSQDIMDVL

-1626 YSLLARLIGELPM
+1626 
-1639 EDVHTRRKSGPEL
+1639 PEL

-1720 SSMAN
+1720 SAMAN

>member
-1 MSGSLAGGDHAHFCP
+1 MSGSLAGGDRSHFCP

-45 PVEDHEDFPLPPD
+45 PVEDHDDFPLPPD

-98 GMCVNFY
+98 GICVNFY
-105 RPFEKRNSTDHGGRG
+105 RPFEKRNSTEHGRG
-120 SAGEQPQTLQKPRT
+120 GCGPAGEQPTLQKPRT
-134 ESIDGDDEGLE
+134 DSIDGDDEGT

-257 SILPTEMQAP
+257 SILPTDMQAP
-267 MTFALPD
+267 LTFALPD

-348 SCAEQV
+348 SCAEQ
-354 QNLLLVPSPYI
+354 LLLVPSPYI

-432 ILNLDKVQEENL
+432 ILNLDKVQEESL

-528 LASTQAVEYFGE
+528 LAGTQAVEYFGE

-572 QLAAVQFNVY
+572 QLAAVQFHVY

-597 DQVDDQSEP
+597 EQVDDQSEP

-612 SDTGSEV
+612 SDTGSDV
-619 SEDDA
+619 SEDA

-695 TTPSPDSEKQAINPM
+695 TTPSPESEKQAINPM

-775 YELPVHG
+775 YELPVHEG
-782 DGTGRGAGL
+782 AGRGAGL
-791 PSLVEKGDPQST
+791 PSLVEKGDPQSA

-838 HSLQRS
+838 RMKSSMSSFFSFATDSLQRS

-906 PDSSR
+906 PDSSK

-925 SSVLE
+925 SGVLE
-930 GQGVGWLQLKKLKRL
+930 GQGVGWLQLKKLRRL

-966 EENSKEGRYS
+966 EENNKDGRYS

-994 VLKACVVGLES
+994 VLKACVVGLEH
-1005 SHDNHVPGG
+1005 SHENHVPGG

-1035 QLPKRKDDFD
+1035 QLPKRKEDFD

-1069 AALGKRMFLK
+1069 AALG
-1079 KAWQLWTGNYCL
+1079 
-1091 ESPTFIPLPSIS
+1091 
-1103 LPTLDHWLPE
+1103 
-1113 SVLRGSMWI
+1113 
-1122 PKTAASAVSSIMRG
+1122 
-1136 VPKGRTESDGET
+1136 
-1148 TIYWGASSRA
+1148 
-1158 QRNPIWTATYRYK
+1158 
-1171 PGSDGFEVV
+1171 SDGFEVV
-1180 EKPDGSTSGEDKESD
+1180 EKPEGSTTSGEDKESD

-1284 RTGGQMSPSRR
+1284 RTGGQMSPGRR

-1333 IFEGLIGLERTSIW
+1333 IFEGLIG
-1347 DQIPFW
+1347 
-1353 DEDSEISTPTILTP
+1353 
-1367 DVPFVK
+1367 
-1373 SVGMTGITAVSD
+1373 
-1385 IQQTVTQTVWGNGKE
+1385 KE
-1400 RSALW
+1400 RSQLW

-1477 ECRRKIRRLLG
+1477 ECRRKVRRLLG

-1493 LLYSQDVMDVL
+1493 LLYSQDIMDVL

-1626 YSLLARLIGELPM
+1626 
-1639 EDVHTRRKSGPEL
+1639 PEL

-1720 SSMAN
+1720 SAMAN

>member
-1 MSGSLAGGDHAHFCP
+1 MSGSLAGGDRSHFCP

-45 PVEDHEDFPLPPD
+45 PVEDHDDFPLPPD

-98 GMCVNFY
+98 GICVNFY
-105 RPFEKRNSTDHGGRG
+105 RPFEKRNSTEHGRG
-120 SAGEQPQTLQKPRT
+120 GCGPAGEQPTLQKPRT
-134 ESIDGDDEGLE
+134 DSIDGDDEGT

-257 SILPTEMQAP
+257 SILPTDMQAP
-267 MTFALPD
+267 LTFALPD

-348 SCAEQV
+348 SCAEQ
-354 QNLLLVPSPYI
+354 LLLVPSPYI

-432 ILNLDKVQEENL
+432 ILNLDKVQEESL

-528 LASTQAVEYFGE
+528 LAGTQAVEYFGE

-572 QLAAVQFNVY
+572 QLAAVQFHVY

-597 DQVDDQSEP
+597 EQVDDQSEP

-612 SDTGSEV
+612 SDTGSDV
-619 SEDDA
+619 SEDA

-695 TTPSPDSEKQAINPM
+695 TTPSPESEKQAINPM

-775 YELPVHG
+775 YELPVHEG
-782 DGTGRGAGL
+782 AGRGAGL
-791 PSLVEKGDPQST
+791 PSLVEKVGDPQSA

-838 HSLQRS
+838 RMKSSMSSFFSFATDSLQRS

-906 PDSSR
+906 PDSSK

-925 SSVLE
+925 SGVLE
-930 GQGVGWLQLKKLKRL
+930 GQGVGWLQLKKLRRL

-966 EENSKEGRYS
+966 EENNKDGRYS

-994 VLKACVVGLES
+994 VLKACVVGLEH
-1005 SHDNHVPGG
+1005 SHENHVPGG

-1035 QLPKRKDDFD
+1035 QLPKRKEDFD

-1069 AALGKRMFLK
+1069 AALG
-1079 KAWQLWTGNYCL
+1079 
-1091 ESPTFIPLPSIS
+1091 
-1103 LPTLDHWLPE
+1103 
-1113 SVLRGSMWI
+1113 
-1122 PKTAASAVSSIMRG
+1122 
-1136 VPKGRTESDGET
+1136 
-1148 TIYWGASSRA
+1148 
-1158 QRNPIWTATYRYK
+1158 
-1171 PGSDGFEVV
+1171 SDGFEVV
-1180 EKPDGSTSGEDKESD
+1180 EKPEGSTTSGEDKESD

-1284 RTGGQMSPSRR
+1284 RTGGQMSPGRR

-1333 IFEGLIGLERTSIW
+1333 IFEGLIG
-1347 DQIPFW
+1347 
-1353 DEDSEISTPTILTP
+1353 
-1367 DVPFVK
+1367 
-1373 SVGMTGITAVSD
+1373 
-1385 IQQTVTQTVWGNGKE
+1385 KE
-1400 RSALW
+1400 RSQLW

-1477 ECRRKIRRLLG
+1477 ECRRKVRRLLG

-1493 LLYSQDVMDVL
+1493 LLYSQDIMDVL

-1626 YSLLARLIGELPM
+1626 
-1639 EDVHTRRKSGPEL
+1639 PEL

-1720 SSMAN
+1720 SAMAN

>member
-1 MSGSLAGGDHAHFCP
+1 MSGSLAGGDRSHFCP

-45 PVEDHEDFPLPPD
+45 PVEDHDDFPLPPD

-98 GMCVNFY
+98 GICVNFY
-105 RPFEKRNSTDHGGRG
+105 RPFEKRNSTEHGRG
-120 SAGEQPQTLQKPRT
+120 GCGPAGEQPTLQKPRT
-134 ESIDGDDEGLE
+134 DSIDGDDEGT

-257 SILPTEMQAP
+257 SILPTDMQAP
-267 MTFALPD
+267 LTFALPD

-348 SCAEQV
+348 SCAEQ
-354 QNLLLVPSPYI
+354 LLLVPSPYI

-432 ILNLDKVQEENL
+432 ILNLDKVQEESL

-528 LASTQAVEYFGE
+528 LAGTQAVEYFGE

-572 QLAAVQFNVY
+572 QLAAVQFHVY

-597 DQVDDQSEP
+597 EQVDDQSEP

-612 SDTGSEV
+612 SDTGSDV
-619 SEDDA
+619 SEDA

-695 TTPSPDSEKQAINPM
+695 TTPSPESEKQAINPM

-775 YELPVHG
+775 YELPVHEG
-782 DGTGRGAGL
+782 AGRGAGL
-791 PSLVEKGDPQST
+791 PSLVEKGDPQSA

-906 PDSSR
+906 PDSSK

-925 SSVLE
+925 SGVLE
-930 GQGVGWLQLKKLKRL
+930 GQGVGWLQLKKLRRL

-966 EENSKEGRYS
+966 EENNKDGRYS

-994 VLKACVVGLES
+994 VLKACVVGLEH
-1005 SHDNHVPGG
+1005 SHENHVPGG

-1035 QLPKRKDDFD
+1035 QLPKRKEDFD

-1069 AALGKRMFLK
+1069 AALG
-1079 KAWQLWTGNYCL
+1079 
-1091 ESPTFIPLPSIS
+1091 
-1103 LPTLDHWLPE
+1103 
-1113 SVLRGSMWI
+1113 
-1122 PKTAASAVSSIMRG
+1122 
-1136 VPKGRTESDGET
+1136 
-1148 TIYWGASSRA
+1148 
-1158 QRNPIWTATYRYK
+1158 
-1171 PGSDGFEVV
+1171 SDGFEVV
-1180 EKPDGSTSGEDKESD
+1180 EKPEGSTTSGEDKESD

-1284 RTGGQMSPSRR
+1284 RTGGQMSPGRR

-1333 IFEGLIGLERTSIW
+1333 IFEGLIG
-1347 DQIPFW
+1347 
-1353 DEDSEISTPTILTP
+1353 
-1367 DVPFVK
+1367 
-1373 SVGMTGITAVSD
+1373 
-1385 IQQTVTQTVWGNGKE
+1385 KE
-1400 RSALW
+1400 RSQLW

-1477 ECRRKIRRLLG
+1477 ECRRKVRRLLG

-1493 LLYSQDVMDVL
+1493 LLYSQDIMDVL

-1626 YSLLARLIGELPM
+1626 YSLLSRLIGELPM
-1639 EDVHTRRKSGPEL
+1639 EDVHGRNKDGPEL

-1720 SSMAN
+1720 SAMAN

>member
-348 SCAEQV
+348 SCAEQ
-354 QNLLLVPSPYI
+354 LLLVPSPYI

-624 GGSTTSSSYSSLSD
+624 GGSTT
-638 FVTDMINS
+638 
-646 GISGTTPSVPE
+646 SVPE

-1069 AALGKRMFLK
+1069 AALG
-1079 KAWQLWTGNYCL
+1079 
-1091 ESPTFIPLPSIS
+1091 
-1103 LPTLDHWLPE
+1103 
-1113 SVLRGSMWI
+1113 
-1122 PKTAASAVSSIMRG
+1122 
-1136 VPKGRTESDGET
+1136 
-1148 TIYWGASSRA
+1148 
-1158 QRNPIWTATYRYK
+1158 
-1171 PGSDGFEVV
+1171 SDGFEVV

-1333 IFEGLIGLERTSIW
+1333 IFEGLI
-1347 DQIPFW
+1347 
-1353 DEDSEISTPTILTP
+1353 
-1367 DVPFVK
+1367 
-1373 SVGMTGITAVSD
+1373 
-1385 IQQTVTQTVWGNGKE
+1385 GKE

-1626 YSLLARLIGELPM
+1626 
-1639 EDVHTRRKSGPEL
+1639 PEL

>member
-1 MSGSLAGGDHAHFCP
+1 MSGSLAGGDRSHFCP

-45 PVEDHEDFPLPPD
+45 PVEDHDDFPLPPD

-98 GMCVNFY
+98 GICVNFY
-105 RPFEKRNSTDHGGRG
+105 RPFEKRNSTEHGRG
-120 SAGEQPQTLQKPRT
+120 GCGPAGEQPTLQKPRT
-134 ESIDGDDEGLE
+134 DSIDGDDEGT

-257 SILPTEMQAP
+257 SILPTDMQAP
-267 MTFALPD
+267 LTFALPD

-348 SCAEQV
+348 SCAEQ
-354 QNLLLVPSPYI
+354 LLLVPSPYI

-432 ILNLDKVQEENL
+432 ILNLDKVQEESL

-528 LASTQAVEYFGE
+528 LAGTQAVEYFGE

-572 QLAAVQFNVY
+572 QLAAVQFHVY

-597 DQVDDQSEP
+597 EQVDDQSEP

-612 SDTGSEV
+612 SDTGSDV
-619 SEDDA
+619 SEDA
-624 GGSTTSSSYSSLSD
+624 GGSTT
-638 FVTDMINS
+638 
-646 GISGTTPSVPE
+646 SVPE

-695 TTPSPDSEKQAINPM
+695 TTPSPESEKQAINPM

-775 YELPVHG
+775 YELPVHEG
-782 DGTGRGAGL
+782 AGRGAGL
-791 PSLVEKGDPQST
+791 PSLVEKVGDPQSA

-838 HSLQRS
+838 RMKSSMSSFFSFATDSLQRS

-906 PDSSR
+906 PDSSK

-925 SSVLE
+925 SGVLE
-930 GQGVGWLQLKKLKRL
+930 GQGVGWLQLKKLRRL

-966 EENSKEGRYS
+966 EENNKDGRYS

-994 VLKACVVGLES
+994 VLKACVVGLEH
-1005 SHDNHVPGG
+1005 SHENHVPGG

-1035 QLPKRKDDFD
+1035 QLPKRKEDFD

-1069 AALGKRMFLK
+1069 AAL
-1079 KAWQLWTGNYCL
+1079 AL

-1113 SVLRGSMWI
+1113 SVLWGSSWI
-1122 PKTAASAVSSIMRG
+1122 PKTASSVVGSLLKGVS
-1136 VPKGRTESDGET
+1136 KGETSDDET

-1158 QRNPIWTATYRYK
+1158 SRNPVWTATYRYK

-1180 EKPDGSTSGEDKESD
+1180 EKPEGSTTSGEDKESD

-1284 RTGGQMSPSRR
+1284 RTGGQMSPGRR

-1400 RSALW
+1400 RSQLW

-1477 ECRRKIRRLLG
+1477 ECRRKVRRLLG

-1493 LLYSQDVMDVL
+1493 LLYSQDIMDVL

-1626 YSLLARLIGELPM
+1626 YSLLSRLIGELPM
-1639 EDVHTRRKSGPEL
+1639 EDVHGRNKDGPEL

-1720 SSMAN
+1720 SAMAN

>member
-1 MSGSLAGGDHAHFCP
+1 MSGSLAGGSQSHFCP

-45 PVEDHEDFPLPPD
+45 PVEDHDDFPLPPD

-98 GMCVNFY
+98 GICMNFY
-105 RPFEKRNSTDHGGRG
+105 RPFEKRNSTDHGRNLP
-120 SAGEQPQTLQKPRT
+120 GEQQTLQKPRT
-134 ESIDGDDEGLE
+134 ESIDGDDEGE

-267 MTFALPD
+267 MAFALPD

-348 SCAEQV
+348 SCAEQ
-354 QNLLLVPSPYI
+354 LLLVPSPYI

-432 ILNLDKVQEENL
+432 ILNLDKVQEETL

-572 QLAAVQFNVY
+572 QLAPVQFNVY
-582 DDNSTLASALELALT
+582 DDNSTLASALELAMT
-597 DQVDDQSEP
+597 DQVDSQSEP

-612 SDTGSEV
+612 SDTGSDV
-619 SEDDA
+619 SEDA

-686 VTMSPHSTA
+686 ATMSPHSTA

-753 PELETDNNNI
+753 AELETDNNNI

-782 DGTGRGAGL
+782 GEGAGRGAGL
-791 PSLVEKGDPQST
+791 PSLVEKGDPQSA

-810 SKISNLKIDQS
+810 NKISNLKIDQS

-893 RPPPPS
+893 RPPPPN

-906 PDSSR
+906 TDSSK

-920 LKDVV
+920 LKDMV
-925 SSVLE
+925 SGVLE

-994 VLKACVVGLES
+994 VLKACVVGLEH
-1005 SHDNHVPGG
+1005 SHENHVPGG
-1014 VASAFGVLEIAHTHY
+1014 VSSAFGVLEIAHTHY

-1035 QLPKRKDDFD
+1035 QLPKRKEDFD

-1079 KAWQLWTGNYCL
+1079 KAWHLWTGN
-1091 ESPTFIPLPSIS
+1091 S
-1103 LPTLDHWLPE
+1103 W
-1113 SVLRGSMWI
+1113 
-1122 PKTAASAVSSIMRG
+1122 
-1136 VPKGRTESDGET
+1136 
-1148 TIYWGASSRA
+1148 
-1158 QRNPIWTATYRYK
+1158 
-1171 PGSDGFEVV
+1171 SDGFEVV

-1284 RTGGQMSPSRR
+1284 RTGGQMSPGRR

-1325 QDGIERHY
+1325 QDGVERHY
-1333 IFEGLIGLERTSIW
+1333 IFEGLI
-1347 DQIPFW
+1347 
-1353 DEDSEISTPTILTP
+1353 
-1367 DVPFVK
+1367 
-1373 SVGMTGITAVSD
+1373 
-1385 IQQTVTQTVWGNGKE
+1385 GKE

-1411 EDGFLDLV
+1411 EDGYLDLV

-1639 EDVHTRRKSGPEL
+1639 EDVHTRRKDGPEL

>member
-838 HSLQRS
+838 RMKSSMSSFFSFATDSLQRS

-1079 KAWQLWTGNYCL
+1079 KAWQLWTGNY
-1091 ESPTFIPLPSIS
+1091 
-1103 LPTLDHWLPE
+1103 W
-1113 SVLRGSMWI
+1113 
-1122 PKTAASAVSSIMRG
+1122 
-1136 VPKGRTESDGET
+1136 
-1148 TIYWGASSRA
+1148 
-1158 QRNPIWTATYRYK
+1158 
-1171 PGSDGFEVV
+1171 SDGFEVV

>member
-1 MSGSLAGGDHAHFCP
+1 MSGSLAGGDRSHFCP

-45 PVEDHEDFPLPPD
+45 PVEDHDDFPLPPD

-98 GMCVNFY
+98 GICVNFY
-105 RPFEKRNSTDHGGRG
+105 RPFEKRNSTEHGRG
-120 SAGEQPQTLQKPRT
+120 GCGPAGEQPTLQKPRT
-134 ESIDGDDEGLE
+134 DSIDGDDEGT

-257 SILPTEMQAP
+257 SILPTDMQAP
-267 MTFALPD
+267 LTFALPD

-348 SCAEQV
+348 SCAEQ
-354 QNLLLVPSPYI
+354 LLLVPSPYI

-432 ILNLDKVQEENL
+432 ILNLDKVQEESL
-444 AVPVRN
+444 AVP
-450 ASPSTPEMGFNP
+450 MGFNP

-528 LASTQAVEYFGE
+528 LAGTQAVEYFGE

-572 QLAAVQFNVY
+572 QLAAVQFHVY

-597 DQVDDQSEP
+597 EQVDDQSEP

-612 SDTGSEV
+612 SDTGSDV
-619 SEDDA
+619 SEDA

-695 TTPSPDSEKQAINPM
+695 TTPSPESEKQAINPM

-775 YELPVHG
+775 YELPVHEG
-782 DGTGRGAGL
+782 AGRGAGL
-791 PSLVEKGDPQST
+791 PSLVEKVGDPQSA

-838 HSLQRS
+838 PLPRVGSPSGLRPSGDPTRGRAADSLQRS

-893 RPPPPS
+893 RPPVPS

-906 PDSSR
+906 PDSSK

-925 SSVLE
+925 SGVLE
-930 GQGVGWLQLKKLKRL
+930 GQGVGWLQLKKLRRL

-966 EENSKEGRYS
+966 EENNKDGRYS

-994 VLKACVVGLES
+994 VLKACVVGLEH
-1005 SHDNHVPGG
+1005 SHENHVPGG

-1035 QLPKRKDDFD
+1035 QLPKRKEDFD

-1069 AALGKRMFLK
+1069 AALGKRKFLK
-1079 KAWQLWTGNYCL
+1079 MAWHLWTGNY
-1091 ESPTFIPLPSIS
+1091 
-1103 LPTLDHWLPE
+1103 W
-1113 SVLRGSMWI
+1113 
-1122 PKTAASAVSSIMRG
+1122 
-1136 VPKGRTESDGET
+1136 
-1148 TIYWGASSRA
+1148 
-1158 QRNPIWTATYRYK
+1158 
-1171 PGSDGFEVV
+1171 SDGFEVV
-1180 EKPDGSTSGEDKESD
+1180 EKPEGSTTSGEDKESD

-1245 SSETLANDSDYST
+1245 RPKKKDKTKSSAHEGDSGSLSEDQTGRNGKRSGLFPNASQEKFLAVENTGVSAQ
-1258 ASNENL
+1258 ASGQEEEE
-1264 WPQRINHH
+1264 
-1272 SIRAAVSDSEIE
+1272 SGE
-1284 RTGGQMSPSRR
+1284 RKVP
-1295 APTTTWHSKSTL
+1295 APTAGGSEEKEKNSNLIPPFGSEMPLRRWHREHPPLGSEMPLRRWHREHRSRKE
-1307 SKGFR
+1307 
-1312 YRNGHLI
+1312 
-1319 STAGST
+1319 TA
-1325 QDGIERHY
+1325 
-1333 IFEGLIGLERTSIW
+1333 
-1347 DQIPFW
+1347 
-1353 DEDSEISTPTILTP
+1353 
-1367 DVPFVK
+1367 
-1373 SVGMTGITAVSD
+1373 
-1385 IQQTVTQTVWGNGKE
+1385 
-1400 RSALW
+1400 RS
-1405 ENMQFW
+1405 
-1411 EDGFLDLV
+1411 
-1419 AQERELVGMD
+1419 
-1429 QAPADMI
+1429 
-1436 DRYKAM
+1436 
-1442 SAEDRKRLEE
+1442 
-1452 DEDKLLSTQLFNLV
+1452 
-1466 AYMVSM
+1466 
-1472 QVSKN
+1472 
-1477 ECRRKIRRLLG
+1477 CRRP
-1488 KSHIG
+1488 G
-1493 LLYSQDVMDVL
+1493 L
-1504 DQINNLH
+1504 N
-1511 GNDIDLKPYSSRYMR
+1511 
-1526 KQTFVVHAG
+1526 F
-1535 TDTRGDLLFMEVCD
+1535 
-1549 DAIVLRTGNGQIQE
+1549 LR
-1563 RWWYEKLINMTYCPK
+1563 
-1578 TKVLCLWRKK
+1578 
-1588 DNQTQLNKFYTKK
+1588 
-1601 CKELYFCVKDSM
+1601 
-1613 EKAAAKQNGKKPG
+1613 
-1626 YSLLARLIGELPM
+1626 
-1639 EDVHTRRKSGPEL
+1639 TRRKTPFPPGFDAASFLQWISSSLGLPQASSSSRQPRDVDGAVASTSRAGVVGSGES
-1652 GGEFPIQDMQT
+1652 IQ
-1663 GEGGLLQ
+1663 
-1670 VTLEGINLK
+1670 VLK
-1679 FIHTQAFIELKDIRK
+1679 WKSVRRR
-1694 CNTEKGVFVLE
+1694 EKITF
-1705 QFDSQTRQVTVRKYK
+1705 F
-1720 SSMAN
+1720 
-1725 EICYAVL
+1725 
-1732 CVFSYVAAA
+1732 
-1741 KSQEKRELEAKSP
+1741 
-1754 VK
+1754 